1 MRVTDDVNKGAVVAA
16 LEYWCSLNR
25 SAGLVNCIS
34 SDEFASRGHAPTVS
48 DNLDPVRRVT

>member
-34 SDEFASRGHAPTVS
+34 SDEFARLGHAPTVS
-48 DNLDPVRRVT
+48 DNLEPVRRVT